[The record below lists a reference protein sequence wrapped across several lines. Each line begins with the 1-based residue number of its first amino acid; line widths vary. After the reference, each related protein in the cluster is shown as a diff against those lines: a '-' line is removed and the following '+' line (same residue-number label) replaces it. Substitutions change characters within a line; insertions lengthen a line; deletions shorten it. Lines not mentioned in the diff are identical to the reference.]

1 MANLYRKIFNMQG
14 HSVHVITLT
23 WMSCVCITHLIAIE
37 KLDLE
42 KISSINFDGNAFNTI
57 PSKYLFNNCERELSS
72 LFNSPAPQEEKLPV
86 FTINVEELSCELLN
100 ISQVIPQNSL
110 AVTKDSLLQSGFL
123 LLSKGHSPFHH
134 SLSLKTPIIKPTWND
149 KEPLKVDLHHTF
161 PSVELSSWLQAATL
175 TSNIKTIIK
184 KIGISLPSKEE
195 FHVSLD
201 IDEEKKGN
209 IAFLLNDPK
218 ALISVLA
225 VDPNFKQIAQDTT
238 FKINFQLAY
247 FDDSIENEISSYFP
261 AYEVQNVYYLSSDA
275 LQLSLKE
282 PSSAYYF
289 EFGPSQDGSLLEE
302 LKHIPKNPEL
312 LSLVWEGELNLPLSN
327 IKSDDD
333 YLSIHKKA
341 HEHQAKPEANI
352 TAFNSLLMAK
362 SLHFLSP
369 KVAASYKEPLF
380 TIQKLKDRK
389 PIFVEYS
396 QSIAS
401 QKVETAPQL
410 AIGSITSPELKLKE
424 VPFDIKPIV
433 SDLVDPSSEIQV
445 NFTSES
451 ENTVTLALSSI
462 HPNKKSEEINLA
474 ELPLIEQSESSS
486 SEKKETA
493 PHLAI
498 DNLDKKHLPLN
509 ELPYD
514 IKPLADYTAD
524 PSLQD
529 TQKLYPKV
537 EKTLALD
544 LLCPSNATKDEL
556 ALKKPDIELK
566 DQTLSAPEKALVPYS
581 ELSTQ
586 EKLQMAKQSAI
597 VAQEPENTFCFEEFM
612 SAYQNHQWTV
622 AQESKQKIETPPDHL
637 GYVNLAFLETSHQ
650 LPLFVIGDQLATN
663 FVKLEKPAKH
673 TFDGLINSDLN
684 IPSYGYKRII
694 PQSKTQYFEEL
705 TKKLPTHFTLSCEKN
720 KTSVLESSKHVLRS
734 LPKQGLKEATY
745 LSLLVK
751 NEEEFDPMRLCNVSS
766 VDKTVSG
773 DSKSEFLKKKALDYL
788 ALMPSLQQLQTYV
801 LSTEFRNE
809 TEVIAS
815 PDGSSYYFAIKLR
828 PYFPEDLRTIHQN
841 FYFVI
846 DQSRNISEERF
857 ESFKKS
863 VLRALPYLSL
873 DATFNLVILNKH
885 CDVLN
890 STNLTYSKDTLDE
903 AKQFLENISFG
914 YLAAPQ
920 DYTKAL
926 KFIEE
931 KFHPNTDEINN
942 IILLTDGSAYKNY
955 QSQKE
960 KISQFCS
967 QNTSRFNIYT
977 VASAQD
983 CHTSVLDL
991 MSYHNNGQMLYS
1003 KSNAALSRQLAILIK
1018 NLKSPL
1024 ATHLHLTTLQQE
1036 AEELEFFPPSGF
1048 LPALYADQPFV
1059 IYGKADRLGE
1069 IDLMIQGKVEDEW
1082 VNISQKINLRQAKK
1096 GDREL
1101 LRNCQLMEKKM
1112 HYFTEHSTSDET

>member
-1 MANLYRKIFNMQG
+1 
-14 HSVHVITLT
+14 
-23 WMSCVCITHLIAIE
+23 
-37 KLDLE
+37 
-42 KISSINFDGNAFNTI
+42 
-57 PSKYLFNNCERELSS
+57 
-72 LFNSPAPQEEKLPV
+72 
-86 FTINVEELSCELLN
+86 
-100 ISQVIPQNSL
+100 
-110 AVTKDSLLQSGFL
+110 
-123 LLSKGHSPFHH
+123 
-134 SLSLKTPIIKPTWND
+134 
-149 KEPLKVDLHHTF
+149 
-161 PSVELSSWLQAATL
+161 
-175 TSNIKTIIK
+175 
-184 KIGISLPSKEE
+184 
-195 FHVSLD
+195 
-201 IDEEKKGN
+201 
-209 IAFLLNDPK
+209 
-218 ALISVLA
+218 VLA
-225 VDPNFKQIAQDTT
+225 VDPNFKQIAEERS
-238 FKINFQLAY
+238 FKIDFQLAH
-247 FDDSIENEISSYFP
+247 FEDNIENETSSYFP
-261 AYEVQNVYYLSSDA
+261 AYEVQKVYDLSSDHIN
-275 LQLSLKE
+275 LSLND
-282 PSSAYYF
+282 PSSTYYF
-289 EFGPSQDGSLLEE
+289 EFAASEESSLLEQVKS
-302 LKHIPKNPEL
+302 LPKIPEL
-312 LSLVWEGELNLPLSN
+312 LSLSCENDLDLPLSN
-327 IKSDDD
+327 IESKPN
-333 YLSIHKKA
+333 YLYIQKKGYD
-341 HEHQAKPEANI
+341 HQAKLEANI
-352 TAFNSLLMAK
+352 TAFNSLLLVK

-369 KVAASYKEPLF
+369 QVATSYKEPVF

-389 PIFVEYS
+389 HIFVEYS
-396 QSIAS
+396 ESTATE
-401 QKVETAPQL
+401 KTETAPQL
-410 AIGSITSPELKLKE
+410 TIAGLTSPELKIKE
-424 VPFDIKPIV
+424 VPYDIKPLV
-433 SDLVDPSSEIQV
+433 SDLVDPSCEIQT
-445 NFTSES
+445 NITSES
-451 ENTVTLALSSI
+451 QNTVALALSSTQ
-462 HPNKKSEEINLA
+462 PNRESGEINLA
-474 ELPLIEQSESSS
+474 EIPLVEQLESPS

-493 PHLAI
+493 PHLAL
-498 DNLDKKHLPLN
+498 DNLDKKELPLN
-509 ELPYD
+509 EVPFD
-514 IKPLADYTAD
+514 IKPLATHPVD
-524 PSLQD
+524 PSLHD
-529 TQKLYPKV
+529 CKKLYPEV
-537 EKTLALD
+537 EQSLALE
-544 LLCPSNATKDEL
+544 LTSPSNQANNTL
-556 ALKKPDIELK
+556 VLKKSEIELK
-566 DQTLSAPEKALVPYS
+566 EQILSPLEKALVPYS

-586 EKLQMAKQSAI
+586 EKLEMAKKSTNRT
-597 VAQEPENTFCFEEFM
+597 QETQETFCFEEFM
-612 SAYQNHQWTV
+612 NAYQAHDWAV
-622 AQESKQKIETPPDHL
+622 LQESNQKIETHTDHL
-637 GYVNLAFLETSHQ
+637 ASVNLALLETSPE

-663 FVKLEKPAKH
+663 FFKLQKAAKH
-673 TFDGLINSDLN
+673 TFEGVISSNLN
-684 IPSYGYKRII
+684 IPATAYKRRI
-694 PQSKTQYFEEL
+694 PQSKAQYFEEL
-705 TKKLPTHFTLSCEKN
+705 TKKLPAHFVLSYEKN
-720 KTSVLESSKHVLRS
+720 KTGVLESSKHVLRS

-751 NEEEFDPMRLCNVSS
+751 NEEEFDPMRLCNVASK
-766 VDKTVSG
+766 DKTLSETTKG
-773 DSKSEFLKKKALDYL
+773 EFLKKKALDYL
-788 ALMPSLQQLQTYV
+788 GLMPSLQQLQTYV

-863 VLRALPYLSL
+863 VLRALPYLNS
-873 DATFNLVILNKH
+873 DATFNIVILNKH

-890 STNLTYSKDTLDE
+890 SSNLTYSKDTLDE
-903 AKQFLENISFG
+903 AKQFLGNISFG

-967 QNTSRFNIYT
+967 QNTNRFNIYT

-1003 KSNAALSRQLAILIK
+1003 KSNAALPRQLAILIK

-1036 AEELEFFPPSGF
+1036 AEELAFFPPSGY

-1112 HYFTEHSTSDET
+1112 HYFTEHSTLDET